1 MFIDCVRTLHAMM
14 HLVPGH
20 RIHLMTMKTAVKKD
34 LPSIILLTS
43 SFLSTA
49 LEISL
54 IFIRLSIQPQIG
66 VHFRVGHSWRDYIY
80 SPTTLYDGEK
90 PYAIFSLISVLAVK
104 PSPILPDFFI
114 SCSEMAA
121 LIVRYLLYFLS
132 SFGSDI
138 SL

>member
-1 MFIDCVRTLHAMM
+1 
-14 HLVPGH
+14 
-20 RIHLMTMKTAVKKD
+20 MKTAVRKD

-54 IFIRLSIQPQIG
+54 IFIELSIQPQIG

-104 PSPILPDFFI
+104 PSPILPDERARVFGTVIFGQYRI
-114 SCSEMAA
+114 LSPLFLL
-121 LIVRYLLYFLS
+121 LI
-132 SFGSDI
+132 
-138 SL
+138 